1 MFRQPDRLPLFQR
14 VLRLDGSMI
23 SQGGQVRVVW
33 EMGGGSGGLAKDR
46 KRHGMI
52 DFTEGSLKPNPWEQ
66 SFSDSEAGAF
76 KNSVKSVDKIG

>member
-23 SQGGQVRVVW
+23 SQGGQGRVVW

-46 KRHGMI
+46 KRHGMV
-52 DFTEGSLKPNPWEQ
+52 DFNEGSLKPNPWEH
-66 SFSDSEAGAF
+66 SRTR
-76 KNSVKSVDKIG
+76 